1 MFGSLGDIKKALQMA
16 GQFQGKMAE
25 IKKQAAE
32 VRVTADAGAGLVT
45 VVATAAMEIVSVTI
59 DASLIRDKPDVEL
72 TQELIAGACNA
83 ALRKAKDAFKELLQK
98 EMGGVLPPGMDI
110 PGL

>member
-1 MFGSLGDIKKALQMA
+1 MFGGLGDIKKALQMA

-25 IKKQAAE
+25 IKRQAAE
-32 VRVTADAGAGLVT
+32 IKVQGDAGAGLVT
-45 VVATAAMEIVSVTI
+45 VEANGAMEILSVKI
-59 DASLIRDKPDVEL
+59 DPSLLRDTPDIDL
-72 TQELIAGACNA
+72 TQELIAGACNQ
-83 ALRKAKDAFKELLQK
+83 ALQKAKAAFKEILQK